1 MAEIKANEIL
11 LQKNVKF
18 ILKDV
23 EDAWNTHLDDSD
35 WEDVVLPHDWAVS
48 RPFSKDNSSGTGYL
62 PGGIGWYRIPFD
74 VPENA
79 KEKDITV
86 CFGGVYKH
94 AQVWCNQ
101 YYLGSW
107 ANGYT
112 SFDFN
117 VSHAV
122 WAGKRNL
129 LTVRVSH
136 EDIAD
141 SRWYT
146 GSGIEREVKLLVQ
159 PKVHEIVKERVFKV
173 KKLGGN
179 GAKIETEHVIVN
191 KNDKE
196 SVYKITDFFD
206 GEEKTSRKGKI
217 GPGETVN
224 VTLEF
229 TLDDVKKWSP
239 DSPQLYEW
247 KTAVE
252 CEEGNDENAC
262 NVGVLKTFFD
272 ADKGFFCNDVPMKL
286 KGVCLHEDAG
296 SFGNAVPKNVWRRRL
311 EKLKDMGANTI
322 RMSHN
327 PHSEWLYELCD
338 EMGFFVIDEIF
349 DEWEGPKN
357 KWWHGHNVY
366 PPKHQGYYLDYP
378 VWHEKDVE
386 AFVKARRDHP
396 SVIMWSIGNEIDYP
410 NDPYCH
416 KSFGEMTGN
425 NDAGKPAQE
434 RQYDDQKPDAERLVT
449 LAKDLT
455 ALVKKF
461 DTVRPV
467 SLASA
472 FPELSSNTGL
482 FDCLDVIGYN
492 YKEQFYEADHG
503 RFPDKPIFGSENGH
517 DYKQWKAV
525 TDNDFISGQCLWT
538 GIDYLGETRGW
549 PEHGSRAGHMTTA
562 GFEKP
567 DFYLRK
573 SFWNDK
579 DKFVKLATCKKD
591 DPNWMELRRFSWNYE
606 TGEEIKVE
614 AYTSLDETELF
625 LNDKTLGKASRDEMG
640 KFSWTVPYEKGTLK
654 VVAKDKDGSV
664 YEDTLYTMNEA
675 CGLKAELAED
685 KDSADGMSCRQIQV
699 ALLDMKGNIAR
710 EELPITV
717 EVAGEAIFLHMDNGN
732 LADTSDYTSNCRNT
746 YGGQLMVYVRKLDD
760 NAKATVHIMSKVGDA
775 RIEV

>member
-1 MAEIKANEIL
+1 MQKL
-11 LQKNVKF
+11 LQRNVKF

-23 EDAWNTHLDDSD
+23 EDAWNTHLDDSE

-48 RPFSKDNSSGTGYL
+48 RPFSKENSSGTGYL

-74 VPENA
+74 MPEDA
-79 KEKDITV
+79 KDKDITV

-94 AQVWCNQ
+94 AQIWCNQ

-112 SFDFN
+112 SFDLN
-117 VSHAV
+117 IAHAV

-146 GSGIEREVKLLVQ
+146 GSGIEREVKLLIQ

-173 KKLGGN
+173 TSIRDN
-179 GAKIETEHVIVN
+179 IAEIETEHIVVN
-191 KNDKE
+191 KRDTECICKLADYLNGKE
-196 SVYKITDFFD
+196 KAAWEGRI
-206 GEEKTSRKGKI
+206 KA
-217 GPGETVN
+217 GETAAISFKFK
-224 VTLEF
+224 TEDLE
-229 TLDDVKKWSP
+229 LWAP
-239 DSPQLYEW
+239 DTPRLYEW
-247 KTAVE
+247 KTVTE
-252 CEEGNDENAC
+252 CDGEKDENAS
-262 NVGVLKTFFD
+262 NVGILKTVFD
-272 ADKGFFCNDVPMKL
+272 ADKGFFCNDVSMKI
-286 KGVCLHEDAG
+286 KGICLHDDAG

-311 EKLKDMGANTI
+311 EKLKDMGANAV

-327 PHSEWLYELCD
+327 PHSECLYELCD

-357 KWWHGHNVY
+357 KWWQGHNVY
-366 PPKHQGYYLDYP
+366 PPKHQGYFLDYP

-386 AFVKARRDHP
+386 AFVKARRNHP

-434 RQYDDQKPDAERLVT
+434 RQYDEQKPDAKRLVA
-449 LAKDLT
+449 LAEELT
-455 ALVKKF
+455 GLVKKY
-461 DTVRPV
+461 DTARPV

-482 FDCLDVIGYN
+482 FDRLDVIGYN
-492 YKEQFYEADHG
+492 YKEQFYEKDHK

-517 DYKQWKAV
+517 EYKQWKAV
-525 TDNDFISGQCLWT
+525 LDNDYIAGQCLWT

-549 PEHGSRAGHMTTA
+549 PEHGSRAGHLTTA
-562 GFEKP
+562 GFKKP

-573 SFWNDK
+573 SFWNEK
-579 DKFVKLATCKKD
+579 AGFVKIATCKKD
-591 DPNWMELRRFSWNYE
+591 SPSWMELRKFIWNYE
-606 TGEEIKVE
+606 QGDEIQVE
-614 AYTSLDETELF
+614 AYSNLEDVELF
-625 LNDKTLGKASRDEMG
+625 LNDKSLGKVERDEMG
-640 KFSWTVPYEKGTLK
+640 KFSLIVPFEQGSLK
-654 VVAKDKDGSV
+654 AVARDKEGSV
-664 YEDTLYTMNEA
+664 YEDVLETDNAGRLLCARLVDGNIT
-675 CGLKAELAED
+675 
-685 KDSADGMSCRQIQV
+685 ADGVSYGQIAV
-699 ALLDMKGNIAR
+699 TVSDAKGNIAR
-710 EELPITV
+710 EAAIPVTAEAKG
-717 EVAGEAIFLHMDNGN
+717 EVCIVHMDNGD
-732 LADTSDYTSNCRNT
+732 LSDTSDYVSTTRNT
-746 YGGQLMVYVRKLDD
+746 YHGQLMIYFRSTGKKG
-760 NAKATVHIMSKVGDA
+760 KAFVSLRSPVGDV
-775 RIEV
+775 EVAFEAQ